1 MPQNPTLE
9 ERRLLTLRL
18 RIAGW
23 SYREI
28 ATRVGV
34 SPAQV
39 FRDIKRVCDQLR
51 KEQYAT
57 AAQLRTQTAMALE
70 EKLTRWWTR
79 ADVDPAALDRVIK
92 LLAERSKLFGLHAPP
107 QQVELRRVRAGD
119 LRPDPRNWRRHPPGQ
134 RAALSRMLDRLGYVD
149 AVIARET
156 PDGLVL
162 VDGHLRAGMSPDA
175 QIPVLVVDLDHSE
188 AGEVLATLDPLAA
201 MAEAD
206 RDALTRLLSDLDA
219 PPPIDLKEMYALAP
233 EPAELKPADVEPI
246 LPSEPVSRC
255 GDLWLLGRHRLMC
268 GDATER
274 SQVTRLLDG
283 AQPSLMV
290 TDPPYGVAYDASWR
304 KKAFGSSGGRLG
316 KVRNDDDPSY
326 WAAALEACKTP
337 VAYIWSPSG
346 ENVLVFGRILQA
358 AGYGLRNQIIWR
370 KPKMGHCQVNRLPR
384 IQATPSSIQTW
395 FY

>member
-1 MPQNPTLE
+1 
-9 ERRLLTLRL
+9 
-18 RIAGW
+18 
-23 SYREI
+23 
-28 ATRVGV
+28 
-34 SPAQV
+34 
-39 FRDIKRVCDQLR
+39 
-51 KEQYAT
+51 
-57 AAQLRTQTAMALE
+57 MA
-70 EKLTRWWTR
+70 R
-79 ADVDPAALDRVIK
+79 DRV
-92 LLAERSKLFGLHAPP
+92 
-107 QQVELRRVRAGD
+107 VELRRVRAGD

-134 RAALSRMLDRLGYVD
+134 RAALSQMLDRLGYVD

-156 PDGLVL
+156 PDGLML

-206 RDALTRLLSDLDA
+206 RDALTRLLSDLDV

-358 AGYGLRNQIIWR
+358 AGYGLRNQIIWS
-370 KPKMGHCQVNRLPR
+370 KPK
-384 IQATPSSIQTW
+384 W
-395 FY
+395 